1 MEFGGIN
8 LRERKKCYFRGI
20 NTIEVLTQK
29 FNNMKNIIRISTI
42 IALVSLLFGLP
53 HASAQSE
60 EPVKGFSITA
70 NVNGGFTQYLD
81 VGGYDYLYAG
91 GGVGMRYDFCRH
103 WGVSAGLDYRNAFS
117 TSGRYLWSYILLPVE
132 MEFHTRHFY
141 VRGGLVVGA
150 GLDVWVTDK
159 KREILLFGHN
169 IDIGGRI
176 PLTPADM
183 ITIGGTLSFM
193 SGLEKIYDGDTYT
206 FGPGSSR
213 YGPGI
218 HIGYEHRF

>member
-70 NVNGGFTQYLD
+70 KSTAASHSIWTWVAMIIYMPG
-81 VGGYDYLYAG
+81 A
-91 GGVGMRYDFCRH
+91 
-103 WGVSAGLDYRNAFS
+103 VSACATISVATGVCPQDWTTATPS
-117 TSGRYLWSYILLPVE
+117 APQAAICG
-132 MEFHTRHFY
+132 
-141 VRGGLVVGA
+141 
-150 GLDVWVTDK
+150 VTFCCLS
-159 KREILLFGHN
+159 RWNFIR
-169 IDIGGRI
+169 DIFTCGEV
-176 PLTPADM
+176 L
-183 ITIGGTLSFM
+183 
-193 SGLEKIYDGDTYT
+193 
-206 FGPGSSR
+206 
-213 YGPGI
+213 
-218 HIGYEHRF
+218 